1 MIGSVSEILPGK
13 GESFAAGR
21 AGENAEQEAAGRP
34 SSVSGTHVPVTKEVV
49 SRNTGAQAGREEVGQ
64 GLFVSGNPG
73 TVRNGVAPR
82 MLELVPERHESVP
95 ERHEFKD
102 ARRVQESFC
111 APLERKVLNW
121 LAARMPDWVTPD
133 HLTAI
138 GLAAQVCAGACFA
151 MARWFPPS
159 LVIVDLFIAINWFG
173 DSLDGTLARYR
184 NKLRPRY
191 GFYVDHITDT
201 YGAFFLLAG
210 LTVSGYISERVAVGM
225 LIGFLLL
232 SVNAYLSTYTIGTF
246 RLSFWKFSPTEM
258 RILLVIGT
266 AYAYFHPYV
275 HVMGTKYLFFDVGGL
290 GGIIG
295 MLLIFVASTIQNTIV
310 LYGAERIQ

>member
-1 MIGSVSEILPGK
+1 MIGSVSEILPAK
-13 GESFAAGR
+13 GELSTLDR
-21 AGENAEQEAAGRP
+21 TSDDTEQEAPGRIELAAER
-34 SSVSGTHVPVTKEVV
+34 PV
-49 SRNTGAQAGREEVGQ
+49 
-64 GLFVSGNPG
+64 
-73 TVRNGVAPR
+73 
-82 MLELVPERHESVP
+82 
-95 ERHEFKD
+95 FKD

-111 APLERKVLNW
+111 APVERKVLNW
-121 LAARMPDWVTPD
+121 LASRMPDWVRPD
-133 HLTAI
+133 HLTVV
-138 GLAAQVCAGACFA
+138 GLAAQLGAGVCFA
-151 MARWFPPS
+151 MARWFPAS
-159 LVIVDLFIAINWFG
+159 LVIADLFIAINWFG

-201 YGAFFLLAG
+201 YGALFLLAG

-232 SVNAYLSTYTIGTF
+232 SVNVYLSTYTMGTF

-258 RILLVIGT
+258 RILLSIGT

-275 HVMGTKYLFFDVGGL
+275 HVLGVKHLFFDVGGL

-295 MLLIFVASTIQNTIV
+295 MLLIFLASTIQNTIA
-310 LYGAERIQ
+310 LYRAERIQ

>member
-1 MIGSVSEILPGK
+1 MIGSVAEILPAK
-13 GESFAAGR
+13 GESLAPER
-21 AGENAEQEAAGRP
+21 ACDKAEQEAVSRR
-34 SSVSGTHVPVTKEVV
+34 SSVSGTHVPVTHEVG
-49 SRNTGAQAGREEVGQ
+49 SRNAGAQAGREEVGR
-64 GLFVSGNPG
+64 GLVASGNPG
-73 TVRNGVAPR
+73 TARKAVAPR
-82 MLELVPERHESVP
+82 MLEFVP

-111 APLERKVLNW
+111 APLERKALTW
-121 LAARMPDWVTPD
+121 LAGRMPDWVTPD
-133 HLTAI
+133 HLTVI

-151 MARWFPPS
+151 MARWFPAS

-258 RILLVIGT
+258 RILLAIGS
-266 AYAYFHPYV
+266 AYAWYHPYV
-275 HVMGTKYLFFDVGGL
+275 HLLGRKHLFFDVGGT

-295 MLLIFVASTIQNTIV
+295 MVVIFVVSTVQNTIS
-310 LYGAERIQ
+310 LYRAERIG

>member
-1 MIGSVSEILPGK
+1 MIGSVSEILPVKREPLKVERAKDSAKNQAPSERSGMSWTPA
-13 GESFAAGR
+13 ESLEPEAERKAPASRKIEFAGD
-21 AGENAEQEAAGRP
+21 
-34 SSVSGTHVPVTKEVV
+34 
-49 SRNTGAQAGREEVGQ
+49 
-64 GLFVSGNPG
+64 
-73 TVRNGVAPR
+73 
-82 MLELVPERHESVP
+82 
-95 ERHEFKD
+95 RHEFKD

-111 APLERKVLNW
+111 APLERKVLRW
-121 LAARMPDWVTPD
+121 LAARMPGWVTPD
-133 HLTAI
+133 HLTAA
-138 GLAAQVCAGACFA
+138 GLAAQLCAGACFA
-151 MARWFPPS
+151 LARWFPAS

-232 SVNAYLSTYTIGTF
+232 SVNAYLSTYTMGVF

-258 RILLVIGT
+258 RILVIGT

-310 LYGAERIQ
+310 L